1 MKRYLN
7 MIASIAHIRS
17 QSELMFNLCAT
28 FVSFVAGYFNVLIL
42 DNVNLFMA
50 VLTVVFGDWFFGSIL
65 AISKGKWE
73 TRKALNIVW
82 YLTGYWIIVFIVLS
96 IEKAH
101 PAAFFLSEAVVMPIL
116 IFQVISML
124 KNASLLG
131 VLPQGLLLQMLKNI
145 DSYKD
150 KALEQGEE
158 QITG

>member
-7 MIASIAHIRS
+7 MIASIAHIRNT
-17 QSELMFNLCAT
+17 SELMFNLCAT
-28 FVSFVAGYFNVLIL
+28 FISFMAGYFNILVL

-50 VLTVVFGDWFFGSIL
+50 VFCVVAGDWFFGSVL
-65 AISKGKWE
+65 AVRNGKWE

-124 KNASLLG
+124 KNTSMLG
-131 VLPQGLLLQMLKNI
+131 ILPQGLLLQMLKNI

-150 KALEQGEE
+150 KALEQEK
-158 QITG
+158 